1 MGQISTR
8 AVTRLIS
15 TCVVVTCCLTGV
27 QAAWAQ
33 ANQGR
38 PPATPSGTQQTTAP
52 AQSVVPTGLVTAC
65 ATFDYQAATGA
76 RNMGMRVLPSGQQLV
91 LHAEGSGIVVRAD
104 YPSPNTPSA
113 NAAAMFDLLREAWTA
128 HRAVTLGIS
137 PQGQLISVS
146 VQLGGV
152 NQC

>member
-1 MGQISTR
+1 MSQIRTR

-15 TCVVVTCCLTGV
+15 TCVVVTCYLTGV
-27 QAAWAQ
+27 EAAMAQ

-38 PPATPSGTQQTTAP
+38 PPATPSGAQQPSAP

-65 ATFDYQAATGA
+65 ATFDYKAATGA

-91 LHAEGSGIVVRAD
+91 LQVEGSGIVVRAD
-104 YPSPNTPSA
+104 YPSPNVPST

-128 HRAVTLGIS
+128 NRAVTLAIS
-137 PQGQLISVS
+137 PQGQLTSVS
-146 VQLGGV
+146 VQLGGAS
-152 NQC
+152 QC